1 MTLTE
6 QRLIKMWTATDYGG
20 DWYDLNK
27 TLWHIAKVLEAECKA
42 EAAAEF
48 EFLAAVAMWRS
59 ILEITERKT
68 TLHVEVAA

>member
-20 DWYDLNK
+20 DWYDLNR
-27 TLWHIAKVLEAECKA
+27 TLWHIAKVLEAEGKA

-48 EFLAAVAMWRS
+48 EFLAGIAMWRA
-59 ILEITERKT
+59 INDITARKMK
-68 TLHVEVAA
+68 LEVAA